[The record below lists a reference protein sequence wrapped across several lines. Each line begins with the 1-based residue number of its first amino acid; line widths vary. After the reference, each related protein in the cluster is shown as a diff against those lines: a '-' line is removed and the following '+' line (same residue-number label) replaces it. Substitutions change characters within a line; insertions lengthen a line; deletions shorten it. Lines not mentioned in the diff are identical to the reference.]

1 MSKVIF
7 FVAVALILLA
17 PLLARSLLMIARSDN
32 FCNQERYE
40 AKTSAT
46 SASKI
51 TTPATGSREMRLAL
65 PMRANPI

>member
-17 PLLARSLLMIARSDN
+17 PLLAQSSLIIARSDN
-32 FCNQERYE
+32 FFNQEEYE
-40 AKTSAT
+40 AKT

-51 TTPATGSREMRLAL
+51 TTPATGSRKMLLAL